1 MQTPIISERNCRAC
15 VWDRSQHS
23 NIHCT
28 GDEGDQCALKSL
40 IHLSEL
46 RDEGLTTARVGDLTL
61 FSAFQPIYSL
71 SHERVVGYE
80 ALIRGVRDGEPVP
93 PWEIITANDDFA
105 QLVYLDRLCRAIHIR
120 NFQRHLRHNA
130 WLFLNIN
137 PRVAVDGKQFGSFFG
152 KLLDSTG
159 IAPQRVVVEILEHAI
174 IDEAQLARTV
184 AYYRSMGCLI
194 ALDDFGSGHSNF
206 DRIMRIQPDIVK
218 MDTAMIRQA
227 GSNVVARRIMPN
239 LVAMLHE
246 AGCLVLVEG
255 VETEDEALIT
265 LDANVDFVQGFYF
278 ARPSAPMSL
287 PSHKETF
294 QQLDQSYKRQYEV
307 VRYQRRQEM
316 RQYKQRFAEAAAAYN
331 HGVPLD
337 TACKQLLEM
346 ESVQRCYLLDSDGKQ
361 LGDNLYPITR
371 QVPINT
377 QFLPLADTRGANWN
391 RKPYFRDAIGHPGKV
406 RISRP
411 YLSTAS
417 VELSATLSI
426 CIDNKDELQVLCC
439 DLSYHDEGVVKVESE
454 IIPSLHP

>member
-1 MQTPIISERNCRAC
+1 MWDKAPDCTIRCAEDER
-15 VWDRSQHS
+15 DS
-23 NIHCT
+23 
-28 GDEGDQCALKSL
+28 CALKSL
-40 IHLSEL
+40 ISASGLQ
-46 RDEGLTTARVGDLTL
+46 DEALTTARHGDVTL
-61 FSAFQPIYSL
+61 SSAFQPIYSL
-71 SHERVVGYE
+71 THERVIGYE
-80 ALIRGVRDGEPVP
+80 ALIRGERNGETVA
-93 PWEIITANDDFA
+93 PWEIIAGSDDFE
-105 QLVYLDRLCRAIHIR
+105 QLVHLDRLCRAIHIR

-130 WLFLNIN
+130 WLFLNVN
-137 PRVAVDGKQFGSFFG
+137 PRVAVEGKQFGPFFG

-174 IDEAQLARTV
+174 IDEALLARTV

-218 MDTAMIRQA
+218 MDTSMIRQA

-255 VETEDEALIT
+255 VESEDEALIA

-287 PSHKETF
+287 PSHAETF
-294 QQLDQSYKRQYEV
+294 QRLDRRYTHQYEV
-307 VRYQRRQEM
+307 VRYRRRQAM
-316 RQYKQRFAEAAAAYN
+316 RQYKQHFAEAAAAYN
-331 HGVPLD
+331 NGVPLD
-337 TACKQLLEM
+337 QACKPLLEL
-346 ESVQRCYLLDSDGKQ
+346 EAVQRCYLLDSNGKQ

-377 QFLPLADTRGANWN
+377 HFLPLADTRGANWN

-406 RISRP
+406 RLSRP

-417 VELSATLSI
+417 VELTQTLSI
-426 CIDNKDELQVLCC
+426 CIENRDELQVLCC
-439 DLSYHDEGVVKVESE
+439 DLSYHDEGGGES
-454 IIPSLHP
+454 

>member
-1 MQTPIISERNCRAC
+1 MLIPDIAERDCRAC
-15 VWDRSQHS
+15 VWDTTRGSTILCPEDKQG
-23 NIHCT
+23 N
-28 GDEGDQCALKSL
+28 CALKSL
-40 IHLSEL
+40 LHTSGL
-46 RDEGLTTARVGDLTL
+46 RDGELTTARIDDLTL

-80 ALIRGVRDGEPVP
+80 ALIRGERHGESVP
-93 PWEIITANDDFA
+93 PWEIISGSEDFA
-105 QLVYLDRLCRAIHIR
+105 QLVHLDRLCRAIHIR

-137 PRVAVDGKQFGSFFG
+137 PRVAVAGKQFGSFFG

-174 IDEAQLARTV
+174 LDEALLARTV

-294 QQLDQSYKRQYEV
+294 QQLDQSYKRQYEG

-316 RQYKQRFAEAAAAYN
+316 RQYKQRFAEAAATYN
-331 HGVPLD
+331 NGVPLD
-337 TACKQLLEM
+337 KACKQLLEL

-377 QFLPLADTRGANWN
+377 HFLPLADTRGANWN

-417 VELSATLSI
+417 VELTLTLSI
-426 CIDNKDELQVLCC
+426 CVDSKDELQVLCC
-439 DLSYHDEGVVKVESE
+439 DLSYHDEGVVKVESG
-454 IIPSLHP
+454 IIPSLQP